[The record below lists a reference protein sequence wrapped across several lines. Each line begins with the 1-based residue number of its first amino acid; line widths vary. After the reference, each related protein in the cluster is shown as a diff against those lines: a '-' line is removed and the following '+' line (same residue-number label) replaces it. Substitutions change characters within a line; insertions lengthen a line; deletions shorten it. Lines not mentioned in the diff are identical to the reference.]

1 MTSTRV
7 PGFALLSIIGLL
19 TFSACTPA
27 PGDTTAPAE
36 AGAGSDATST
46 GTTSL
51 DDDGRTAV
59 TAINTAEASAG
70 GRAFELER
78 EDGTWQIRVAVG
90 DREVEVRVAS
100 DGTTVRSSN
109 DDDGID
115 ADERAALDAAVTT
128 LADAVRIA
136 TTQNPGG
143 ERLDEVQIDEEDGT
157 WTWQVELADGSTL
170 RISAADGSV
179 L

>member
-1 MTSTRV
+1 MISTRV
-7 PGFALLSIIGLL
+7 PGFALLTVVGLL
-19 TFSACTPA
+19 TLSACTAA
-27 PGDTTAPAE
+27 PGDTASPAT
-36 AGAGSDATST
+36 AGSSSSAAGSS
-46 GTTSL
+46 GV

-78 EDGTWQIRVAVG
+78 EDGTWQIHVAVG

-100 DGTTVRSSN
+100 GGTTVQSSN

-115 ADERAALDAAVTT
+115 ADERTALDAAVTT

-136 TTQNPGG
+136 TAQNPGG
-143 ERLDEVQIDEEDGT
+143 ERLDEVQLDEEDGT

>member
-1 MTSTRV
+1 MTSTRI
-7 PGFALLSIIGLL
+7 PGLALLTLIGAL
-19 TFSACTPA
+19 TLSACTPA
-27 PGDTTAPAE
+27 PATG
-36 AGAGSDATST
+36 GSGSSSG

-78 EDGTWQIRVAVG
+78 EDGTWQIHVAVG
-90 DREVEVRVAS
+90 DREVEVHVAS
-100 DGTTVRSSN
+100 DGTTVQSSN

-128 LADAVRIA
+128 LADAVRIG
-136 TTQNPGG
+136 TTENPGG
-143 ERLDEVQIDEEDGT
+143 ERLDEVQLDEEAGT
-157 WTWQVELADGSTL
+157 WTWQVDLADGSTV
-170 RISAADGSV
+170 RVSAADGSV